1 MRFASTI
8 IDGIKLIWVS
18 IKPVVIII
26 LVFIII
32 GSALYAYDQYQVY
45 QDRLLGA
52 QLIKKTKAVSS
63 CNTINNAGEKFDLK
77 FTLKNGNDQKIVLE
91 KIAIDVS
98 LFGTNEKVF
107 MKLIQV
113 KPTAL
118 KIKGEQP
125 QLEEFMFEP
134 NIVLKAN
141 GKNDIVLKMQ
151 STSRRQAKAAPHTIV
166 IYKGRVVF
174 FFNHEM
180 SITTSCQIQVRY
192 S

>member
-1 MRFASTI
+1 MSFASTI
-8 IDGIKLIWVS
+8 INAVKLIWVS
-18 IKPVVIII
+18 IKPVVVII

-32 GSALYAYDQYQVY
+32 GSALYAYDRYQVY

-52 QLIKKTKAVSS
+52 QLIKKTESVSS
-63 CNTINNAGEKFDLK
+63 CNTITNAGEKFDLK
-77 FTLKNGNDQKIVLE
+77 FTLKNGNNQKITLE
-91 KIAIDVS
+91 KIAIDAS
-98 LFGTNEKVF
+98 LLGADKKVF
-107 MKLIQV
+107 MKLIQA

-118 KIKGEQP
+118 KTKSEQL

-141 GKNDIVLKMQ
+141 GRNDVVLKMQ
-151 STSRRQAKAAPHTIV
+151 STSGKQAKAAPHTIV

-174 FFNHEM
+174 FFDHEM